1 MSGFLEFGLPAVIA
15 FVFTNIIG
23 GRMLVDHL
31 PPSGTHRLNP
41 EWKRLEEGIAI
52 EGATLVTPKISEKS
66 PVA

>member
-1 MSGFLEFGLPAVIA
+1 
-15 FVFTNIIG
+15 
-23 GRMLVDHL
+23 MLIEHL
-31 PPSGTHRLNP
+31 PPAGAGELNP